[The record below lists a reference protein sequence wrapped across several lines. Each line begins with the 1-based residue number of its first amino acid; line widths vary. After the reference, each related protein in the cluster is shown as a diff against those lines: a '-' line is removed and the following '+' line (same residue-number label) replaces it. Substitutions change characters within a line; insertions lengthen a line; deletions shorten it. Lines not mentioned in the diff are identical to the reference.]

1 VTAAYHPAMIPAAR
15 ISVVLAA
22 PVLVA
27 VLTGVPALAH
37 GAPTT
42 PLSRSAGCQPGGKW
56 AATAA
61 CKAVV
66 ATSGKLDWDNLRL
79 ANVNG
84 KDRQK
89 IPDGKL
95 CSAGLDNF
103 RGLDLPRG
111 DWQTTSFASGS
122 QVTFTYKGTIP
133 HQGTF
138 RWYLTKNGY
147 DPTKQLRWSDLDE
160 APFLTAKDPSLKS
173 GNYTMTGKLPA
184 GRTGRHLIYTIWQNS
199 STPDTYYSCA
209 DVVLTGGTPP
219 PTATAAATPT
229 ASAKASASASAE
241 PVVEA
246 SASEPAVADDLPP
259 VKRVGNTK
267 RMALPLVFS
276 GVAVLALAAAALLF
290 ILRRRRASP

>member
-1 VTAAYHPAMIPAAR
+1 MTAAYHPAMISAR

-27 VLTGVPALAH
+27 VLTGAPAIAH

-56 AATAA
+56 EKTPA

-84 KDRQK
+84 RDRQK
-89 IPDGKL
+89 VPDGKL
-95 CSAGLDNF
+95 CSAGKDEF
-103 RGLDLPRG
+103 RGLDLPRA

-147 DPTKQLRWSDLDE
+147 DPTKPLRWADLDD

-184 GRTGRHLIYTIWQNS
+184 GRTGRHLIYTVWQNS
-199 STPDTYYSCA
+199 STPDTYYSCS
-209 DVVLTGGTPP
+209 DVVLTGGAP
-219 PTATAAATPT
+219 AAAATPSG
-229 ASAKASASASAE
+229 SAKATASASASASAA

-246 SASEPAVADDLPP
+246 SASEPAVAGLPP
-259 VKRVGNTK
+259 VERVSNTR

-276 GVAVLALAAAALLF
+276 GVAGLALATAALLF

>member
-1 VTAAYHPAMIPAAR
+1 MISAR

-27 VLTGVPALAH
+27 VLTGAPALAH

-66 ATSGKLDWDNLRL
+66 DTSGKLDWDNLRL

-89 IPDGKL
+89 VPDGKL
-95 CSAGLDNF
+95 CSAGKDEF
-103 RGLDLPRG
+103 RGLDLPRA
-111 DWQTTSFASGS
+111 DWPTTSFASGS

-133 HQGTF
+133 HEGTF
-138 RWYLTKNGY
+138 RWYMTRNVY
-147 DPTKQLRWSDLDE
+147 DPTKQLRWADLDD
-160 APFLTAKDPSLKS
+160 APFLTAKDPPLKS

-184 GRTGRHLIYTIWQNS
+184 GRTGRHLIYTVWQNS
-199 STPDTYYSCA
+199 STPDTYYSCS
-209 DVVLTGGTPP
+209 DVVLTGGTP
-219 PTATAAATPT
+219 ATTAATPSG
-229 ASAKASASASAE
+229 SAKAPATASASASAA

-246 SASEPAVADDLPP
+246 GASETAAADLPP
-259 VKRVGNTK
+259 VERVSNTK
-267 RMALPLVFS
+267 RMALPLAFA
-276 GVAVLALAAAALLF
+276 GVAVLALAVAAFLF

>member
-1 VTAAYHPAMIPAAR
+1 MILAR

-27 VLTGVPALAH
+27 VLGGAPALAH

-56 AATAA
+56 ASTAA

-95 CSAGLDNF
+95 CSAGLTNF
-103 RGLDLPRG
+103 RGLDLARA

-147 DPTKQLRWSDLDE
+147 DPAKPLRWADLDD

-209 DVVLTGGTPP
+209 DVVLTGGAPAAGNTPAGSASPPATPP
-219 PTATAAATPT
+219 AATG
-229 ASAKASASASAE
+229 ASTGTSAE
-241 PVVEA
+241 PVA
-246 SASEPAVADDLPP
+246 ATPGGSETAVADLPP
-259 VKRVGNTK
+259 VERVSNTS
-267 RMALPLVFS
+267 RLAMPLMFS
-276 GVAVLALAAAALLF
+276 GIAGLVMVGAACLF
-290 ILRRRRASP
+290 FFRRRRVREP

>member
-1 VTAAYHPAMIPAAR
+1 MILAR

-27 VLTGVPALAH
+27 VLGGAPALAH

-56 AATAA
+56 ANTAA

-89 IPDGKL
+89 VPDGRL

-103 RGLDLPRG
+103 RGLDLPRA
-111 DWQTTSFASGS
+111 DWPTSSFASGS

-138 RWYLTKNGY
+138 RWYLTRNGY
-147 DPTKQLRWSDLDE
+147 DPTKPLRWGDLDD
-160 APFLTAKDPSLKS
+160 APFLTAKDPPLKS

-184 GRTGRHLIYTIWQNS
+184 GRTGRHLMYTVWQNS

-219 PTATAAATPT
+219 PAAATTP
-229 ASAKASASASAE
+229 AGSASAPAAATSASTA
-241 PVVEA
+241 PAAAEA
-246 SASEPAVADDLPP
+246 STSETAVADLPP
-259 VKRVGNTK
+259 VTRVGNT
-267 RMALPLVFS
+267 RRVAMPLVFT
-276 GVAVLALAAAALLF
+276 GVAGLAMAGGVLLF
-290 ILRRRRASP
+290 FLRRRRGA

>member
-1 VTAAYHPAMIPAAR
+1 MILAR
-15 ISVVLAA
+15 ISVALAA

-27 VLTGVPALAH
+27 VFSGVPALAH

-56 AATAA
+56 AGTAA

-89 IPDGKL
+89 VPDGKL
-95 CSAGLDNF
+95 CSAGLADF
-103 RGLDLPRG
+103 RGLDLARA
-111 DWQTTSFASGS
+111 DWPTSSFAAGS

-138 RWYLTKNGY
+138 RWYLTRNGF
-147 DPTKQLRWSDLDE
+147 DPTKPLRWADLDE
-160 APFLTAKDPSLKS
+160 APFLAAKDPPLKN

-184 GRTGRHLIYTIWQNS
+184 DRTGRHLMYTVWQNS

-209 DVVLTGGTPP
+209 DVVLTGATPAAAAS
-219 PTATAAATPT
+219 PTGSAKAAATP
-229 ASAKASASASAE
+229 SASASAPPTAE
-241 PVVEA
+241 T
-246 SASEPAVADDLPP
+246 SASEPAPAAVADLPQ
-259 VKRVGNTK
+259 VQRVSNTK
-267 RMALPLVFS
+267 HLGWPLVFS
-276 GVAVLALAAAALLF
+276 GVVGVAIALAATLF
-290 ILRRRRASP
+290 IWRRRRA

>member
-1 VTAAYHPAMIPAAR
+1 MILAR

-27 VLTGVPALAH
+27 VLGGAPALAH

-56 AATAA
+56 ANTAA

-89 IPDGKL
+89 VPDGKL

-147 DPTKQLRWSDLDE
+147 DPTKGLRWADLDD
-160 APFLTAKDPSLKS
+160 APFLTAKDPALKS

-184 GRTGRHLIYTIWQNS
+184 GRTGRHLIYTVWQNS

-209 DVVLTGGTPP
+209 DVVLTGGAP
-219 PTATAAATPT
+219 AAANTPGGS
-229 ASAKASASASAE
+229 ASVPATQAAAASASASAE
-241 PVVEA
+241 PVA
-246 SASEPAVADDLPP
+246 ATPSTSETAVADLPP
-259 VKRVGNTK
+259 VERVSNTS
-267 RMALPLVFS
+267 RLAMPLVFS
-276 GVAVLALAAAALLF
+276 GIAGLAMLGGVLLF
-290 ILRRRRASP
+290 FLRRRRAA